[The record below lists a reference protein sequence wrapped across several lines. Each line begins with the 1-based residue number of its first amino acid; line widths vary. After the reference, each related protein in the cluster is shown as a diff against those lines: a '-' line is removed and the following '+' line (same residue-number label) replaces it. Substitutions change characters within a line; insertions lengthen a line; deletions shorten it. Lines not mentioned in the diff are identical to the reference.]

1 MIRPFRTEIK
11 FKKSSTVIN
20 PQNEAVNN
28 TMCCTVWHFLAGQRQ
43 LQLSTRIYFKKC
55 MQIGHLVFELC
66 AVMHFATWMTLKLTL
81 KVKNFVDI
89 LSSKIAL
96 VKMCRPK
103 KEIVRIGP
111 CLFELCAF
119 LCLFKYMTLNLT
131 SKVKEFRGHLFSKT
145 AWCRRIKQSQ
155 KSSKSDF
162 PPLNYLQSQ
171 IVTDRYTDFLITI
184 HAKRRLASFS
194 DVLQ

>member
-1 MIRPFRTEIK
+1 MHANWTPCIRVMCSYALCHVDDLEIDLEGQEFRGY
-11 FKKSSTVIN
+11 
-20 PQNEAVNN
+20 
-28 TMCCTVWHFLAGQRQ
+28 L
-43 LQLSTRIYFKKC
+43 
-55 MQIGHLVFELC
+55 
-66 AVMHFATWMTLKLTL
+66 
-81 KVKNFVDI
+81 I
-89 LSSKIAL
+89 LEDSPCED
-96 VKMCRPK
+96 VQTK
-103 KEIVRIGP
+103 KEIVQIGP

-145 AWCRRIKQSQ
+145 AWCRRIKQNQ